1 MPKASSQQ
9 ENQQTDHFP
18 SRYKLGA
25 QELLC
30 LSASFFAPYRV
41 DSNEIIVRVTPRL
54 WPATHSLLQTQL
66 NLPRPESPDCIPPSG
81 RVRLSRHFS
90 LPHLLFLLAV

>member
-1 MPKASSQQ
+1 MDRW
-9 ENQQTDHFP
+9 TDDGHW
-18 SRYKLGA
+18 RVYKLGA
-25 QELLC
+25 LELLP
-30 LSASFFAPYRV
+30 LSALPFSPPCKIPNPNV
-41 DSNEIIVRVTPRL
+41 IIVRVTPRL

-66 NLPRPESPDCIPPSG
+66 NLPRLESPDCIAPSA